1 LSITPPLKS
10 NQNVN
15 SPKKSV
21 KNNKKIEKT
30 NMLSLQTDK
39 KIEKKNRINSLD
51 TIANEKKKLN
61 NRNNLNKQNTLVN
74 GSAYLSII
82 HVSIFVLLLAILF

>member
-21 KNNKKIEKT
+21 KNN
-30 NMLSLQTDK
+30 K